1 MPRSP
6 LQRVRKICLALPGT
20 KEKIAWGAPTF
31 RVGPRERM
39 FATFSDGHH
48 GDGLV
53 ALWCPAPVGKQQV
66 LVASEPER
74 FFRPAYVGKSGWIG
88 VVLARVDDA
97 ELARHVRE
105 AYRMVAPKTLAAE
118 LGSDED

>member
-6 LQRVRKICLALPGT
+6 LQRLRRICLALPGT
-20 KEKIAWGAPTF
+20 SEKVAWGAPTF

-39 FATFSDGHH
+39 FATYSDGPH
-48 GDGLV
+48 GDGKL
-53 ALWCPAPVGKQQV
+53 AAWCPAPVGKQQV

-88 VVLARVDDA
+88 IVLERVDDE
-97 ELARHVRE
+97 ELTRHVRE
-105 AYRMVAPKTLAAE
+105 AYRMVAPRKLVAE
-118 LGSDED
+118 LGPEA